1 MESVV
6 ETQKL
11 YIACNVDVKQMPG
24 GDTCVYDKCI
34 IKFDTD
40 LNKLKI
46 YLEKYLKYEII
57 CESVEEITKF
67 IISKGYDTPDYD
79 LKSFAIYTLEMNIQD
94 SDYHDSGEDIS
105 DLVVSSEMS
114 FSKKHIALH
123 LTYEIEEYEE
133 LDLDDK
139 EEEYFSHEYVCEIA
153 KKHCIEKND
162 LNFLNYLEVYIFD
175 KNINNV
181 GYKHIGY
188 KWG

>member
-1 MESVV
+1 M
-6 ETQKL
+6 
-11 YIACNVDVKQMPG
+11 
-24 GDTCVYDKCI
+24 
-34 IKFDTD
+34 
-40 LNKLKI
+40 
-46 YLEKYLKYEII
+46 KYEII

-67 IISKGYDTPDYD
+67 IISKGYDLYPNVYDIPDYD